1 MRTLAAAALLA
12 AVTTQPV
19 GSARADD
26 FDPRDVDK
34 QAHLAVS
41 YGLTFTIAV
50 IARHHEVP
58 RWQAVAIA
66 AATTLVLATTK
77 ELTDD
82 TGYSW
87 GDQAANAIG
96 TGTAA
101 IVVFAFEL

>member
-1 MRTLAAAALLA
+1 MRTLAAVALLTTVTA
-12 AVTTQPV
+12 AGP
-19 GSARADD
+19 ARADD

-50 IARHHEVP
+50 LARHHDVP

-87 GDQAANAIG
+87 GDQAANALG

-101 IVVFAFEL
+101 LVVFAFEL

>member
-1 MRTLAAAALLA
+1 MRTLATAALIATVA
-12 AVTTQPV
+12 AQPV
-19 GSARADD
+19 SPARADD

-41 YGLTFTIAV
+41 YGLTLTIAV
-50 IARHHEVP
+50 IASHHDVP

-101 IVVFAFEL
+101 LVVFAFEL